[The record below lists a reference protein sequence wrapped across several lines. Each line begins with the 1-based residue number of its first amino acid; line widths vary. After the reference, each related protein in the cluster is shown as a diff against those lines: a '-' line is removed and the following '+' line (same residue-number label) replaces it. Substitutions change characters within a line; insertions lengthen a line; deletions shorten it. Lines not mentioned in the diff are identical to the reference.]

1 MPQLVSFLFNT
12 TIPGFLDLSITLDH
26 NIPQNVYLFIFC
38 NTSWSMFIP
47 FFTSFQIVF
56 PRQFPTNYFCNIIAP
71 SLVLLLCQLFTFAH
85 NMRYCYTFVVT
96 HSTNLWFGCSI
107 CLLFHIVFSNWLF
120 LRSTQHGFRFNFQ
133 VSYFQPVPC
142 FFFICF
148 FGISLTNCPF
158 FCFSIVPSFFS
169 SNYIWIFSYSLY
181 HYILFCS
188 FEAFNQWLNWIS
200 NIPFQFIF
208 FHSYKSLTTYQPPSS
223 HSPAKIYPTNITFGM
238 KRSMHCLNFSGPF
251 A

>member
-1 MPQLVSFLFNT
+1 MQHYCAFSCTPFVPTFHICSQYEILFYFSCHT
-12 TIPGFLDLSITLDH
+12 FYKIVIW
-26 NIPQNVYLFIFC
+26 LF
-38 NTSWSMFIP
+38 
-47 FFTSFQIVF
+47 
-56 PRQFPTNYFCNIIAP
+56 Y
-71 SLVLLLCQLFTFAH
+71 
-85 NMRYCYTFVVT
+85 
-96 HSTNLWFGCSI
+96 
-107 CLLFHIVFSNWLF
+107 LLFHIVFSNWLF
-120 LRSTQHGFRFNFQ
+120 LCSTQHGFRFNFQ
-133 VSYFQPVPC
+133 VSYSQQVPC

-188 FEAFNQWLNWIS
+188 FEAFNQWLNWIFDIS
-200 NIPFQFIF
+200 FQFIF

-223 HSPAKIYPTNITFGM
+223 HSPAKIYPINITFGM